1 MRAIISAVGHYAPEK
16 RLTNHDL
23 EEMVE
28 TSDEW
33 ITSRSGIKE
42 RRILAAGKGTSF
54 MAVKAARAVLS
65 QRGISAD
72 DIDMI
77 IVATVTADMMF
88 PATAA
93 LVQKKLK
100 ATRCWGYDISAGC
113 SGFLCALSTGAQF
126 IETGKY
132 KKVLVIGTD
141 KMSTILNYED
151 RNSCVLFGDGAGAV
165 LLEPGPSDD
174 LGIEDFQMRM
184 DGDGGKFLY
193 MPAGGSLRPATMET
207 VRDKMHFL
215 VQDGKPVFKAAV
227 NGMTEVAG
235 DILARNNLAAEDLN
249 LLIPHQANLRI
260 IEALAARLK
269 LPLEKIMINIEKYG
283 NTTAATI
290 PMAMSEAYGAGRL
303 QKGGRVLLVAFG
315 TGFIWGAMLLKWAM
329 D

>member
-16 RLTNHDL
+16 RLTNQEL

-33 ITSRSGIKE
+33 ITTRSGIKE

-65 QRGISAD
+65 QRGVDAD
-72 DIDMI
+72 EIDMI
-77 IVATVTADMMF
+77 LVATVTADMMF

-100 ATRCWGYDISAGC
+100 ATRCWGFDVGAGC

-132 KKVLVIGTD
+132 KKVLVIGAD
-141 KMSTILNYED
+141 KMSAILNYED

-165 LLEPGPSDD
+165 LLEPGPSDAP
-174 LGIEDFQMRM
+174 GIEDFLMRM
-184 DGDGGKFLY
+184 DGEGGKYLY
-193 MPAGGSLRPATMET
+193 MPAGGSLHPATMET
-207 VRDKMHFL
+207 VQDKMHFL

-227 NGMTEVAG
+227 NGMVEVAV
-235 DILARNNLAAEDLN
+235 DILARSNLTAEDLD

-260 IEALAARLK
+260 IEALAGRLK
-269 LPLEKIMINIEKYG
+269 MPLEKIMVNIEKYG

-290 PMAMSEAYGAGRL
+290 PMAMSEAHGAGRL
-303 QKGGRVLLVAFG
+303 KKGNRVLLAAFG
-315 TGFIWGAMLLKWAM
+315 TGFIWGSMLLTWAM